1 MKIIK
6 ILTAILLGINTFASG
21 FAHASLIDR
30 GGGLIY
36 DTTLNVTWLQNA
48 NYGAGSVYDHFDDP
62 NPIYRSWDTDGL
74 MSWASATSW
83 ADTLVFHDS
92 VRNVDYGDWRLPT
105 SLGLG
110 SVCVQYNC
118 KNSEMGHLFFVDLGN
133 KGIYDDSGNYQPDYG
148 LINTGPFVNLQPS
161 VYWSSTLHDSSDA
174 YSFYMQ
180 AGYQVANGTNYWG
193 IGSYAMAVRDG
204 DVFAAPEPQSI
215 ALVLIG
221 LGLMIILSQRRFGLH
236 LMQRTTVP

>member
-1 MKIIK
+1 MKK
-6 ILTAILLGINTFASG
+6 QMLAAMLLTAWVLLSG
-21 FAHASLIDR
+21 VAQASLVDR

-105 SLGLG
+105 SLVLG

-118 KNSEMGHLFFVDLGN
+118 KNSEMGHLFFVDLEN
-133 KGIYDDSGNYQPDYG
+133 KAIYGERGNYQPDYG
-148 LINTGPFVNLQPS
+148 LINAGPFFNLQS
-161 VYWSSTLHDSSDA
+161 GVYWSSTLHDSSDA

-180 AGYQVANGTNYWG
+180 SGYQVANETNYWG
-193 IGSYAMAVRDG
+193 VGSYAMAVRDG

-221 LGLMIILSQRRFGLH
+221 LGLMTILSQRRFGLR
-236 LMQRTTVP
+236 LMLRAAAP